1 MLVRF
6 WGVRGSI
13 PTPITSDEIKKKIL
27 WVIKQA
33 LGQDLGSDRQLE
45 EFVDDLPKH
54 MVGTYG
60 GNTPCVELESGDTT
74 IVFDAGSGI
83 RGLGIRLMEGRFGK
97 GAGTCHLFLSHTH
110 WDHIQGL
117 PFFLPAYV
125 SGNKVVIY
133 SPDPDIRQSLSAQQ
147 DPRYFPVPLEAMEAD
162 IDFVLLSEGKKTLI
176 DDIEVSNIK
185 LNHPGGAFGYRAQKG
200 DAALVYATDIEVAN
214 IDSPEMKKYINFF
227 SGAKILVFDSQYTLV
242 EAFEKEDWGHSSS
255 LKGVDIMTEAGVD
268 TLVLFHH
275 EPTYDDRTLWDIFQR
290 TSKYAK
296 LQGVNSASRVIMAYE
311 GLELTI

>member
-1 MLVRF
+1 
-6 WGVRGSI
+6 
-13 PTPITSDEIKKKIL
+13 
-27 WVIKQA
+27 
-33 LGQDLGSDRQLE
+33 
-45 EFVDDLPKH
+45 
-54 MVGTYG
+54 
-60 GNTPCVELESGDTT
+60 
-74 IVFDAGSGI
+74 
-83 RGLGIRLMEGRFGK
+83 
-97 GAGTCHLFLSHTH
+97 
-110 WDHIQGL
+110 
-117 PFFLPAYV
+117 
-125 SGNKVVIY
+125 
-133 SPDPDIRQSLSAQQ
+133 
-147 DPRYFPVPLEAMEAD
+147 MEAD

-200 DAALVYATDIEVAN
+200 DAALVYATDTEVAN